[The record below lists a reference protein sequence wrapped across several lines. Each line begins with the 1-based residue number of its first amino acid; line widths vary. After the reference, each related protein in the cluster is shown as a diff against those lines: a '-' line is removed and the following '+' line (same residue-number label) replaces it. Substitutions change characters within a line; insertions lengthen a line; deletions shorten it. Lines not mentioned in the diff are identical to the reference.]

1 MATVKNIRTTRAK
14 QMNFKEECPF
24 CGAYIHPMKRGSIKI
39 CPVCGNQWYESGG
52 GGRKTTTGGGG
63 GPEALT
69 TT

>member
-1 MATVKNIRTTRAK
+1 
-14 QMNFKEECPF
+14 MNFKEECPF